1 MYNMN
6 EKNIKNILIIR
17 NDKIGDLVTATAI
30 FRELKKN
37 FPKSKITA
45 LVSKSSKQIIEKN
58 SNIDDILVA
67 DYPPTNYKN
76 FLDYLSVLRDIRK
89 QNFDIG
95 IDLRGSIF
103 NIMLMH
109 LTNINHKIGYYNR
122 YFSKLFLDY
131 AYKKDR
137 RKTNAIFQRI
147 DIINKALNLD
157 SKNYDLEIATDREDE
172 RDAIDIIKRYNLKKF
187 ICIVPDAS
195 LEYKQWPLERFD
207 KIIKYIKIYYSSYKI
222 VIIGSDKKKID
233 QLVKNNKGVIAPPE
247 SINLRVSYL
256 LFKKCSLVIT
266 HDGGPMHLAGAANAK
281 IIAFIPKHLNLNYY
295 SPLGKHIELISD
307 DVKNIDVEKVKK
319 LIDDFLKK

>member
-122 YFSKLFLDY
+122 YFSKFFLDY

-137 RKTNAIFQRI
+137 RKTNAIFQR
-147 DIINKALNLD
+147 
-157 SKNYDLEIATDREDE
+157 
-172 RDAIDIIKRYNLKKF
+172 IDIIKRYNLKKF

-222 VIIGSDKKKID
+222 VIIGSDKKKIN